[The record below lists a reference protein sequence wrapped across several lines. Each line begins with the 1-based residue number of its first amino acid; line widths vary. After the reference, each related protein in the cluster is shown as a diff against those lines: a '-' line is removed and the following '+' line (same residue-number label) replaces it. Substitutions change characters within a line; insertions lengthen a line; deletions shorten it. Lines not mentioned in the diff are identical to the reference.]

1 MMKLTD
7 KELELMIKV
16 RDRMKE
22 DYYDTD
28 RYLERAYIC
37 HNIVQIENGLDRF
50 DDGLEFR
57 ILSDK
62 EGSLSA
68 SLIGM
73 INAGIEHNVAFDI
86 YLEEL
91 DIGLNWST
99 LVSYFTQLGR
109 LAWLDRIV
117 ETGEIA

>member
-1 MMKLTD
+1 MKLTD

-50 DDGLEFR
+50 DDGLAFAT
-57 ILSDK
+57 LSDK

-73 INAGIEHNVAFDI
+73 INAGIEHCIAFDI

-91 DIGLNWST
+91 DIGLNWCT
-99 LVSYFTQLGR
+99 IVSYFTQLGR

-117 ETGEIA
+117 ETGEIV

>member
-1 MMKLTD
+1 MKLTD

-22 DYYDTD
+22 DYYETD

-50 DDGLEFR
+50 DDGLAFAS
-57 ILSDK
+57 LSDK

-73 INAGIEHNVAFDI
+73 INAGIEHRIAFDI

-91 DIGLNWST
+91 DIELNWGT
-99 LVSYFTQLGR
+99 IVTYFTQMGR